1 MYERCKKD
9 FFFVCY
15 LFFLFLFYPS
25 FFLCSS
31 ILFSSLPNF
40 FFLLSSYRYYF
51 FVSWTKVPRE
61 PDEKIVRSPK
71 LLVFLNN
78 VRRDIICYIYFTLRG
93 DFRLFIF
100 LLRTFLFFLL
110 FVRFLLLHR
119 RTPEVWIDPFVH
131 GQCTPSYANES
142 HSFVLFSTILYIFP
156 SFSTRFEISSSSFH
170 PFLFSSWS
178 YVRRSPRIRD
188 RLVKRNVRE
197 AGGSWVAPVAIFL
210 PYDDEVTM
218 FKDRSSLPLGL
229 VARNLY
235 TCMLVCVYN
244 ASVCTDI
251 NLEREAFS
259 FFAGRKPI
267 DPSLLAS
274 SVFQTLA
281 KQTYRIVYNHGNI
294 NAFVNHVRELRI
306 REIIF

>member
-1 MYERCKKD
+1 MLS
-9 FFFVCY
+9 FFC
-15 LFFLFLFYPS
+15 FFSTPPS
-25 FFLCSS
+25 FSAPP
-31 ILFSSLPNF
+31 FSFRPCQI

-142 HSFVLFSTILYIFP
+142 HSFVLLSTI
-156 SFSTRFEISSSSFH
+156 H
-170 PFLFSSWS
+170 
-178 YVRRSPRIRD
+178 
-188 RLVKRNVRE
+188 
-197 AGGSWVAPVAIFL
+197 
-210 PYDDEVTM
+210 
-218 FKDRSSLPLGL
+218 SLH
-229 VARNLY
+229 
-235 TCMLVCVYN
+235 
-244 ASVCTDI
+244 
-251 NLEREAFS
+251 FS
-259 FFAGRKPI
+259 FFFYSIRNFI
-267 DPSLLAS
+267 FLVSSISIFLL
-274 SVFQTLA
+274 V
-281 KQTYRIVYNHGNI
+281 
-294 NAFVNHVRELRI
+294 LRST
-306 REIIF
+306 

>member
-100 LLRTFLFFLL
+100 PPPYLPLLSFIRSFSSSPSTNAGSVDRSFRTRPMYTELRERISLF
-110 FVRFLLLHR
+110 R
-119 RTPEVWIDPFVH
+119 
-131 GQCTPSYANES
+131 
-142 HSFVLFSTILYIFP
+142 P
-156 SFSTRFEISSSSFH
+156 SFH
-170 PFLFSSWS
+170 
-178 YVRRSPRIRD
+178 D
-188 RLVKRNVRE
+188 
-197 AGGSWVAPVAIFL
+197 
-210 PYDDEVTM
+210 
-218 FKDRSSLPLGL
+218 PLH
-229 VARNLY
+229 
-235 TCMLVCVYN
+235 
-244 ASVCTDI
+244 
-251 NLEREAFS
+251 FS
-259 FFAGRKPI
+259 FFFYSIRNFI
-267 DPSLLAS
+267 FLVSSISIFLL
-274 SVFQTLA
+274 V
-281 KQTYRIVYNHGNI
+281 
-294 NAFVNHVRELRI
+294 LRST
-306 REIIF
+306 